1 MHFWILPD
9 NDSIALKRV
18 RWFFLPR
25 YFNQLRNINN
35 KTLSNAVFLKIQ
47 GQLIFRFSR
56 WLSLL
61 VLGSF
66 SGKVYLGPGHVF
78 VLC

>member
-1 MHFWILPD
+1 M
-9 NDSIALKRV
+9 
-18 RWFFLPR
+18 FFLPR

-56 WLSLL
+56 LL
-61 VLGSF
+61 YFLVFGSF

-78 VLC
+78 VLCKNKQDFFDRQTQLAVS